1 MSTGVTAHGSEF
13 AKFEYSS
20 DNQVW
25 NEIPGI
31 SGYTESGG
39 EAPER
44 DVVAFSGVA
53 KRSGHPRVPSI
64 ELQAVYQPAHAAW
77 KAMREASVGG
87 KVLQF
92 RMTTQEE
99 SLFAIDK
106 AAHTVALATTGVV
119 TLAGAVKPD
128 FTEAQYG
135 VGQVIKVGGDNYVID
150 SISDDATPEVK
161 VKPAPKT
168 AVAAATDYE
177 IVLPSLRRGPFGAT
191 VRIAD
196 NVSLE
201 SEGDMTTTL
210 TLAPRGRLPE
220 WKIV

>member
-1 MSTGVTAHGSEF
+1 MSTGLTAHGSEF
-13 AKFEYSS
+13 ARFEYSS

-77 KAMREASVGG
+77 KAMREASIDGE
-87 KVLQF
+87 VLKF
-92 RMTTQEE
+92 RMTTKEE
-99 SLFAIDK
+99 TFFAIDK
-106 AAHTVALATTGVV
+106 TGHTVAIAATGVV

-135 VGQVIKVGGDNYVID
+135 VGQVIKVGGSSYVID
-150 SISDDATPEVK
+150 SISGDTPPVVK
-161 VKPAPKT
+161 VKPAPDS
-168 AVAAATDYE
+168 AAAAAMDYKV
-177 IVLPSLRRGPFGAT
+177 VLPSLQRGPFGAT
-191 VRIAD
+191 VRLAD

>member
-1 MSTGVTAHGSEF
+1 MSTGLTTHGSEF

-53 KRSGHPRVPSI
+53 KRSGHLRVPSI

-77 KAMREASVGG
+77 KAMREAAIDG

-92 RMTTQEE
+92 RMTTKEE
-99 SLFAIDK
+99 TFFAIDK
-106 AAHTVALATTGVV
+106 TGHTVAIATTGVV

-168 AVAAATDYE
+168 AAAAATNYK
-177 IVLPSLRRGPFGAT
+177 IVLPSLQRGPFGAT
-191 VRIAD
+191 VRLAD